1 MLWQHSLGRQVLAQR
16 SRGAPKPFPFSLG
29 QTLQVRDQTPVR
41 ATLANPVDVLPTKTS
56 PQWRRRANALLLR
69 HRTTW
74 AELLAPSHESL
85 KVPRPTQAQQ
95 QRPKSSPSGSYAF
108 REKPIWGPN
117 VHSMQPQRHSTTK
130 EVRQARVRTMLGV
143 LFFPV
148 TVFVWLR
155 KGIVPATTRW
165 WPKPVAMIVT
175 ILGSAIAAIMWVL
188 VRFSIALLI
197 GIN

>member
-1 MLWQHSLGRQVLAQR
+1 M
-16 SRGAPKPFPFSLG
+16 
-29 QTLQVRDQTPVR
+29 
-41 ATLANPVDVLPTKTS
+41 
-56 PQWRRRANALLLR
+56 
-69 HRTTW
+69 
-74 AELLAPSHESL
+74 
-85 KVPRPTQAQQ
+85 
-95 QRPKSSPSGSYAF
+95 
-108 REKPIWGPN
+108 
-117 VHSMQPQRHSTTK
+117 HSMQPQRHSTTK